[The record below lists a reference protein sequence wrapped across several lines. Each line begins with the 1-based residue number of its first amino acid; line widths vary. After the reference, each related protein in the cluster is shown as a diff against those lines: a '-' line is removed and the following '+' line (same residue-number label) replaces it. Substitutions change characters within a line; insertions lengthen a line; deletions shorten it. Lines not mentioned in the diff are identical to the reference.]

1 MNGKYAGYN
10 CSIKTCTDLYSTR
23 PILKKKSWEVQESY
37 EQPEAEDEYMPNP
50 DPFFEDIPKINIG
63 NAIDGRLTPEP
74 QSERLKRFPSPNIDE
89 SLDHNPEY
97 R

>member
-1 MNGKYAGYN
+1 
-10 CSIKTCTDLYSTR
+10 
-23 PILKKKSWEVQESY
+23 
-37 EQPEAEDEYMPNP
+37 MPNP